1 MNMSKGKE
9 RKTGQVLK
17 IDYIL
22 LFVFSIAERKDV
34 GKSKSLRKTT
44 STVEEKLSNAGS
56 LFIFKKR
63 RSTVEIAAILREK

>member
-34 GKSKSLRKTT
+34 GKSNSLRKTT